1 MVRVVV
7 GGAGSLVEAGV
18 VVGIGA
24 GVEVATAVVGT
35 DVVGF
40 VAGVGTAVT
49 SEVRRIGCRYR
60 SLRYRCRR
68 SGRPVGTIVALG
80 TETMVVGAVVASMR
94 SGVSVVI
101 WPEASVAVSSSMA
114 SDFAGGLVPTVSGVG
129 AGPEQ
134 ARRPISSAMVAA
146 TNVFLNPSCSFFSDN
161 CSIAPLIPDSPL
173 VMPKSSDVP
182 IPVANVSSLIC
193 PGPGCARTGPYSRT
207 STSSVVPSESP

>member
-24 GVEVATAVVGT
+24 GVEVAMALVGT

-49 SEVRRIGCRYR
+49 SEFVGLGAGIVRTGTDV
-60 SLRYRCRR
+60 
-68 SGRPVGTIVALG
+68 GAVGTPVGTIVALG
-80 TETMVVGAVVASMR
+80 TGEMVVGVVVESMR

-101 WPEASVAVSSSMA
+101 WPEAAGAVSSAMA
-114 SDFAGGLVPTVSGVG
+114 SDFAGSLVPTVSGVG
-129 AGPEQ
+129 AGRAQ
-134 ARRPISSAMVAA
+134 DRRPISSAMVAA

-173 VMPKSSDVP
+173 VTLKSSDVP

-193 PGPGCARTGPYSRT
+193 PGPGCARTVPYSRT
-207 STSSVVPSESP
+207 ATSSVVPSESP

>member
-1 MVRVVV
+1 MLVL
-7 GGAGSLVEAGV
+7 SLRPVLSWESAP
-18 VVGIGA
+18 

-35 DVVGF
+35 DVAGF
-40 VAGVGTAVT
+40 VTGVGTAVT
-49 SEVRRIGCRYR
+49 PGFIRLGANIV
-60 SLRYRCRR
+60 R
-68 SGRPVGTIVALG
+68 SGTGIDVGLVGAVVALG

-101 WPEASVAVSSSMA
+101 WPEASVAVSSSVA
-114 SDFAGGLVPTVSGVG
+114 SEFAGDLVPKVSGVG

-173 VMPKSSDVP
+173 VTPKSSDVP

-207 STSSVVPSESP
+207 ATSSVVPSESP